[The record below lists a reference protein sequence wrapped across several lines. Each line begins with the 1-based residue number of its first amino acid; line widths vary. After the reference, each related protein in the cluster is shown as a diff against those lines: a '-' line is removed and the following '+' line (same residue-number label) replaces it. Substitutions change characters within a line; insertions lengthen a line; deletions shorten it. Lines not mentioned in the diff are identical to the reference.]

1 MKVKTL
7 AWAILIVII
16 LIALFHSQFAWLAD
30 LLIDPS
36 SKVPDPSNIDIPI
49 VNQLRGR

>member
-16 LIALFHSQFAWLAD
+16 LIAIFHNQFAWLAD
-30 LLIDPS
+30 MLIDPS
-36 SKVPDPSNIDIPI
+36 SKVPDIQPPVINHLTS
-49 VNQLRGR
+49 